1 MLTSAESSSKAHSW
15 IMLMLVIFII
25 SLISTSARTIEN
37 DSSESLDLFD
47 TKNETSSVLNR
58 EKRQLFGFNT
68 DFSDFFGRA
77 ADNFNRIRSVV
88 ENGLALSTSITNMIN
103 ATTSSNQPRTIQQA
117 FQLVGSGL
125 RDMMLGYFR
134 RMGIIQ

>member
-1 MLTSAESSSKAHSW
+1 MLTSAESSWKTHSW

-25 SLISTSARTIEN
+25 SVISSSARTIEN
-37 DSSESLDLFD
+37 DTSESLDLFES
-47 TKNETSSVLNR
+47 TNETSSELQR
-58 EKRQLFGFNT
+58 EKRQVLGFNT

-88 ENGLALSTSITNMIN
+88 QNGLALGTSITNMIN
-103 ATTSSNQPRTIQQA
+103 STTSSNQPRTIQDAIQV
-117 FQLVGSGL
+117 VGNGL
-125 RDMMLGYFR
+125 RNMMLGYFR